1 MTAPQFEELTLEK
14 LETFL
19 LRLAADRR
27 TGKLQIQGE
36 GARGGRV
43 DLREGKIVSVDSPFS
58 SETVGE
64 IARKLGFLQIHD
76 VQKAVDALSRSEN
89 AGKQLGDILLEEKL
103 LSPQGIEACLRYQA
117 ESAIHS
123 MIGFHG
129 RISFMPGHVAA
140 SDTSLDAREV
150 LKRLRERDHVE
161 EMGSAFLGIV
171 PSAVASPDGTPAPDY
186 EAQSVMR
193 RIAQEAIRE
202 AALAA
207 ADVQADLDAQ
217 AAGAAEQLLADGPAR
232 SVESDSGMA
241 WPSIAPEAPPEL
253 PPDAI
258 DIGSIPD
265 VPDRP
270 RLARVVLEISRPGA
284 SSTDAL
290 LGYAIHFAR
299 RAVLFA
305 ATSKGLRL
313 AGSRTREGFAF
324 TGEPGLLD
332 GLLLNLVSKSK
343 DEEPPEPNAEAVP
356 LVKAPEGMIT
366 RAFHDRVPL
375 RGAFV
380 AEDEADRLLAQAVGP
395 PPEGETIF
403 FPIALHERAI
413 GLLYGDGV
421 PEGDPG
427 LLEGLAAAVA
437 VTAVVMENKLLTR
450 LKK

>member
-1 MTAPQFEELTLEK
+1 MAAGQFEELTLEK

-19 LRLAADRR
+19 LRLADDRR

-43 DLREGKIVSVDSPFS
+43 DLREGKIVAVDSPFS

-64 IARKLGFLQIHD
+64 IARKLGFLQIQD

-103 LSPQGIEACLRYQA
+103 LTPQGIAACLQYQA

-129 RISFMPGHVAA
+129 RISFLPGHVAA
-140 SDTSLDAREV
+140 SETSLEARAV
-150 LKRLRERDHVE
+150 MKRLRERDHVE

-171 PSAVASPDGTPAPDY
+171 PPEAVGSEGGPAPD
-186 EAQSVMR
+186 EDTQREVR

-202 AALAA
+202 AALGA
-207 ADVQADLDAQ
+207 ADLQADLEAQ
-217 AAGAAEQLLADGPAR
+217 AAGAAEQLLADSPAA
-232 SVESDSGMA
+232 SVDGDSGMA
-241 WPSIAPEAPPEL
+241 WPSIAPEPAPEL

-258 DIGSIPD
+258 DMGSIPD

-270 RLARVVLEISRPGA
+270 RLARVVLEITRASA
-284 SSTDAL
+284 SSSDAL

-313 AGSRTREGFAF
+313 AGSRARDGFSFA
-324 TGEPGLLD
+324 GEPGLLD
-332 GLLLNLVSKSK
+332 DLLLPILSKPS
-343 DEEPPEPNAEAVP
+343 EPEPDAGPVP
-356 LVKAPEGMIT
+356 LVRAPEGMIT
-366 RAFHDRVPL
+366 RAFHERVPL

-380 AEDEADRLLAQAVGP
+380 AEDEADKLLARAVGP
-395 PPEGETIF
+395 APEGETIF
-403 FPIALHERAI
+403 FPIALHGRAI

>member
-1 MTAPQFEELTLEK
+1 MPAPQFEELTLEK

-19 LRLAADRR
+19 LRLADDRR

-43 DLREGKIVSVDSPFS
+43 DLREGKIVGVDSPFS
-58 SETVGE
+58 SETIGE
-64 IARKLGFLQIHD
+64 IARKLGFLQIQD

-89 AGKQLGDILLEEKL
+89 AGKQLPDILLEEKL
-103 LSPQGIEACLRYQA
+103 LSPQGLEACLRYQA
-117 ESAIHS
+117 EAAMHS

-140 SDTSLDAREV
+140 SEITLEVRAV
-150 LKRLRERDHVE
+150 LKRLKERDHVE

-171 PSAVASPDGTPAPDY
+171 PPNTAETGTQADGAPAPEI
-186 EAQSVMR
+186 EAQNEMR

-202 AALAA
+202 AALGA
-207 ADVQADLDAQ
+207 ADLQAELDAQ
-217 AAGAAEQLLADGPAR
+217 ASGAAEQLLADAPRAPVSEDPGL
-232 SVESDSGMA
+232 A
-241 WPSIAPEAPPEL
+241 WPADAQEPPPDL

-258 DIGSIPD
+258 DLAAIPD

-270 RLARVVLEISRPGA
+270 RLARVCLEICRPGE

-290 LGYAIHFAR
+290 LGYAIHFAK

-305 ATSKGLRL
+305 ATSKGLKL
-313 AGSRTREGFAF
+313 AGSRTREGVSFAN
-324 TGEPGLLD
+324 EDALKS
-332 GLLLNLVSKSK
+332 LLLPM
-343 DEEPPEPNAEAVP
+343 EPKAAEPDSGPVP
-356 LVKAPEGMIT
+356 LVKHAEGMIT
-366 RAFHDRVPL
+366 RAFHERVPL

-380 AEDEADRLLAQAVGP
+380 AEDEADKLLAEAVGDA
-395 PPEGETIF
+395 PEGETIF

-450 LKK
+450 LSKK

>member
-1 MTAPQFEELTLEK
+1 MPAPQFEELTLDK

-19 LRLAADRR
+19 LRLADDRR

-43 DLREGKIVSVDSPFS
+43 DLREGKIVGVDSPFS

-64 IARKLGFLQIHD
+64 IARKLGFLQIQD
-76 VQKAVDALSRSEN
+76 VQKAIDALSRSEN
-89 AGKQLGDILLEEKL
+89 AGKQLADILLEEKL
-103 LSPQGIEACLRYQA
+103 LTSQGLEACLRFQA

-140 SDTSLDAREV
+140 SEITLEAREV
-150 LKRLRERDHVE
+150 LKRLKERDHVE

-171 PSAVASPDGTPAPDY
+171 PQDEAPAAAPPDY
-186 EAQSVMR
+186 DAQSEMR

-202 AALAA
+202 AALGA
-207 ADVQADLDAQ
+207 ADLQADLEAQ
-217 AAGAAEQLLADGPAR
+217 ASGAAEQLLTDGPR
-232 SVESDSGMA
+232 DSVSADPGLA
-241 WPSIAPEAPPEL
+241 WPSDALEAPPEL

-258 DIGSIPD
+258 DIAGIPV

-290 LGYAIHFAR
+290 LGYAVHFAR

-305 ATSKGLRL
+305 ATSKGLKL
-313 AGSRTREGFAF
+313 AGFKTREGVAFAD
-324 TGEPGLLD
+324 EAGLS
-332 GLLLNLVSKSK
+332 GLLLPMQPKP
-343 DEEPPEPNAEAVP
+343 EEPEEGPVP
-356 LVKAPEGMIT
+356 LVKHAEGMIT

-380 AEDEADRLLAQAVGP
+380 VEDEADKLLADAVGEA
-395 PPEGETIF
+395 PEGETIF

-450 LKK
+450 TSKK